1 MNLALWKERFR
12 EYMQLCGWSPRT
24 VATYIYELGPL
35 FSFLEAHGVDSVAA
49 ITQEVVEEYRTH
61 LFYAEYR
68 GNDPTL
74 KGQRL
79 SIRTQGTRLS
89 AVKAFLRFLVCEH
102 FLLVDVG
109 AGVELPRTPRPLPR
123 VLLSER
129 EVERLM
135 MAPDTSTP
143 LGLRNRAI
151 LEVLYGTAIRNS
163 ELRYLTLDEVDT
175 ERRELRIQRG
185 KGSKSRV
192 VPLGEEALVWLEAY
206 LVEARPKLV
215 RTPSERLVFLTDGGL
230 AFGRNTLSIMVRET
244 ARAARLKKHVT
255 PHLLRHCCATHM
267 LRHGAGIRHL
277 QTLLGHES
285 AATTQRYTKVEV
297 SDLRA
302 VLTKCH
308 PRERKPLA

>member
-1 MNLALWKERFR
+1 VNLALWKERFR

-163 ELRYLTLDEVDT
+163 ELRYLTLDEVDV

-192 VPLGEEALVWLEAY
+192 VPLGKKRWC
-206 LVEARPKLV
+206 
-215 RTPSERLVFLTDGGL
+215 GL
-230 AFGRNTLSIMVRET
+230 KRIWWRQGRNWC
-244 ARAARLKKHVT
+244 ARLRSGWCFSPT
-255 PHLLRHCCATHM
+255 A
-267 LRHGAGIRHL
+267 AW
-277 QTLLGHES
+277 LLGETRCLSWCGRRH
-285 AATTQRYTKVEV
+285 VP
-297 SDLRA
+297 RA
-302 VLTKCH
+302 SKST
-308 PRERKPLA
+308 